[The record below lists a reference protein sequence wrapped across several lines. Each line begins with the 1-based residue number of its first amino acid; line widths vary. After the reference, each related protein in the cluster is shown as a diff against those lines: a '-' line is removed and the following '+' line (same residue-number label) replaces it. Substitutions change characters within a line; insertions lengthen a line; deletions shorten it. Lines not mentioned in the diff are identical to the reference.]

1 MPRGAAGFVRHRVQV
16 AFATSRCGIVL
27 DALARLAVSSSL
39 RYNRIVTVSIKNT
52 EDLRWL
58 IGHTGGFRSGY
69 VTDVQISKRRLFDEG
84 SGREVLAGTTVSVTI
99 RYEIRKMVRVAK
111 LTMTGVTDF
120 SVFEQDGA
128 DCSSL
133 GVIQTELTAGKL
145 RFWFDP
151 QGELYVVCDEAHLE
165 EIATPFVTVQQAAE
179 LARWT
184 FQGRTAEGPTV
195 QWLLDELDYAGL
207 PCVWR
212 EAKRAVGLHP
222 AVRWEGDLIP
232 AGDPTVNGD
241 NMVHIMA
248 YGQLEGQGFGL
259 MLRVLGI
266 QDRQMSRILEVLA
279 NQITQHFAGAC
290 LVGTT
295 IIPGREWEGWL
306 IREHHA
312 RQDRMERNKGG
323 S

>member
-1 MPRGAAGFVRHRVQV
+1 MRFQPHV
-16 AFATSRCGIVL
+16 AHVTSRGGIVM
-27 DALARLAVSSSL
+27 DALAKLVLSSGL
-39 RYNRIVTVSIKNT
+39 GYNRIVQHSIRNV

-84 SGREVLAGTTVSVTI
+84 SGREVPAGTTVSVTI
-99 RYEIRKMVRVAK
+99 RYEIRGMVRVAK

-133 GVIQTELTAGKL
+133 GVIQTELNGEKL

-184 FQGRTAEGPTV
+184 FQGRTGEGPTV
-195 QWLLDELDYAGL
+195 QWLLNELDQAGL
-207 PCVWR
+207 PCAWR
-212 EAKRAVGLHP
+212 EAKRAVGHHP
-222 AVRWEGDLIP
+222 AVQWEGDLIP
-232 AGDPTVNGD
+232 AGDPTVDGD

-259 MLRVLGI
+259 MLRVLGM

-279 NQITQHFAGAC
+279 DQITQQFAGDC

-306 IREHHA
+306 IRERHA
-312 RQDRMERNKGG
+312 RHDRRE
-323 S
+323 